1 MGQVDVGS
9 TGAYRPDYTASVIDA
24 MNYLAGLELCPESR
38 PYVLLM
44 FSVATLSGLIVVIDS
59 LLSTLRDL
67 DIGVNC
73 ELDNSLKEAT
83 GLLGQAM
90 ELIKSGKPSLEKAME
105 VSGQV
110 MGLIK
115 VLALDL
121 SVCIAM
127 TVGLAG
133 ADVEGATG

>member
-133 ADVEGATG
+133 ADVEDATG

>member
-90 ELIKSGKPSLEKAME
+90 ELIKSGKPSLEKALE
-105 VSGQV
+105 VHGQV
-110 MGLIK
+110 MELGKMLISD
-115 VLALDL
+115 LFICMAL
-121 SVCIAM
+121 IG
-127 TVGLAG
+127 GLARP
-133 ADVEGATG
+133 DREDATG

>member
-9 TGAYRPDYTASVIDA
+9 TGAYRPDYTAGVIDA
-24 MNYLAGLELCPESR
+24 MKYLASLELCTESR

-67 DIGVNC
+67 GVNC
-73 ELDNSLKEAT
+73 ELDSLKEAT
-83 GLLGQAM
+83 DLLGQAM

-105 VSGQV
+105 VSNQV

-115 VLALDL
+115 VLAFDL
-121 SVCIAM
+121 SACIAM